1 MPRQEDL
8 DYPHAVVWGGD
19 CWEQEQHSR
28 QLAEMR
34 RANDLKERE
43 LDMREHDEWVEPK
56 AAPKPRYVPP
66 MLPPASNA
74 RGGMSVEPRRRSAS

>member
-1 MPRQEDL
+1 L
-8 DYPHAVVWGGD
+8 DYPHAVVWCGD

-28 QLAEMR
+28 QLAELR

-56 AAPKPRYVPP
+56 TAPKPRYVPP
-66 MLPPASNA
+66 MLSPAPKVK
-74 RGGMSVEPRRRSAS
+74 GGMSVEPRRRSAS